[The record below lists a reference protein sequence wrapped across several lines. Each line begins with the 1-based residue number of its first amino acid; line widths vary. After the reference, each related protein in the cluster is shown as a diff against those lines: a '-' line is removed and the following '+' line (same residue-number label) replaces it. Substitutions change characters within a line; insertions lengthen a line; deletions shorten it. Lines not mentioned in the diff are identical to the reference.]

1 MCHVAKK
8 NCATRTANV
17 STANVTTW
25 KLQMWNCK
33 CANLKTANVEL
44 QMCHK
49 NCKCGTS
56 KTANVELQMSQL
68 QMCQLQ
74 MNQLFF
80 QKIKNCKRGTA
91 NVSTAIVGNCKRL
104 NGKLKKRLIR
114 GGKWRTANKERQ
126 MMLHPSNTG
135 VFLVGSILESRE
147 LITSAEGLC
156 SDDDVWRPRWS
167 VLNANFFFIYW
178 ESMLL

>member
-1 MCHVAKK
+1 M
-8 NCATRTANV
+8 
-17 STANVTTW
+17 SQ
-25 KLQMWNCK
+25 LQMWQ
-33 CANLKTANVEL
+33 L
-44 QMCHK
+44 QMNQLFLQK
-49 NCKCGTS
+49 

-114 GGKWRTANKERQ
+114 GGK
-126 MMLHPSNTG
+126 
-135 VFLVGSILESRE
+135 
-147 LITSAEGLC
+147 
-156 SDDDVWRPRWS
+156 
-167 VLNANFFFIYW
+167 
-178 ESMLL
+178 